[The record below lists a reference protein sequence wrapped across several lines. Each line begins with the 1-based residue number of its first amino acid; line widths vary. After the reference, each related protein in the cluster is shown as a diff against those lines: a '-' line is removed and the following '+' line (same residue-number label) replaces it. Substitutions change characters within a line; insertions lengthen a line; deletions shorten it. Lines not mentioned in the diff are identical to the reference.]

1 MAQASQVTWREWGQ
15 EAFAEAAEK
24 DRPVLLSISAVW
36 CHWCHV
42 MDRTTYQDP
51 EVIERIGDRFVPVRV
66 DNDRRPDVNS
76 RYNMGGWPTTAFLTP
91 EGEILTGATYLPAET
106 MRALLDRV
114 ATFYA
119 EHREDI
125 RQEVAGRK
133 RTAPP
138 VPPAPPVLPAEA
150 PAGLEATE
158 ALSAAGEVARGLAEA
173 YDPDHGGFGVQPK
186 FPQPKAL
193 EYLLVTYLR
202 DAAHGDPQRARWA
215 GRHLEMVETTLRG
228 MARGGMYD
236 HVAGGFFRYST
247 TRDWS
252 VPHYEKMLEDNAQLL
267 AIYARMARLGAD
279 PVYLDTVRDVVR
291 YLEDWLRSDDGYFY
305 GSQDADEAY
314 YALDAAG
321 REERRDTAP
330 RVDRTLYSG
339 WNALAASGLLEAYLA
354 TRDVRLRELGLVA
367 LEYAWAATR
376 VPAGSP
382 PGPDLSDA
390 DTLPAHWHDEAG
402 PHEPVLLEDTSR
414 FASAFLDAFEATGDA
429 AYLDRAKA
437 LAGAAERA
445 FFDAEEGAFRD
456 ALPTEDAL
464 GHLQHPRLG
473 LQENAGMALVLLRLS
488 ETTGDP
494 HPGEVARRALGRFLG
509 PHRRYGTMAA
519 EYALALDRAAGPTA
533 EVTITGEDGG
543 PNDQA
548 SFALSIEAVA
558 AVSAARSVRWPEASE
573 AQAGS
578 PAGPA
583 PGSGAA
589 TGPSARICSG
599 QRCLAPIGDPAGLAV
614 AVRDAAERGRE
625 PAAPPAPH

>member
-1 MAQASQVTWREWGQ
+1 MAQESQVGWREWGPA
-15 EAFAEAAEK
+15 AFAEAAEK
-24 DRPVLLSISAVW
+24 GRPVLLSISAVW

-42 MDRTTYQDP
+42 MDRTTYQDA
-51 EVIERIGDRFVPVRV
+51 EVIERIGDHFVPVRV

-106 MRALLDRV
+106 MRGLLDRV
-114 ATFYA
+114 VTFYA

-133 RTAPP
+133 RVAPP
-138 VPPAPPVLPAEA
+138 ALPAGA
-150 PAGLEATE
+150 SAGLDATE
-158 ALSAAGEVARGLAEA
+158 ALSAAGEVAHSLAEA

-215 GRHLEMVETTLRG
+215 GRHLEMVETTLRAMG
-228 MARGGMYD
+228 QGGMYD

-267 AIYARMARLGAD
+267 TIYARLARLTAD

-291 YLEDWLRSDDGYFY
+291 YLEDWLRSDNGYFY

-330 RVDRTLYSG
+330 RVDHTLYSG
-339 WNALAASGLLEAYLA
+339 WNALTASGLLEAYLA

-376 VPAGSP
+376 VPAGSL
-382 PGPDLSDA
+382 PGSDLSDA
-390 DTLPAHWHDEAG
+390 EALPAHWHDEAG
-402 PHEPVLLEDTSR
+402 PHEPILLEDASR
-414 FASAFLDAFEATGDA
+414 FASAFLDAFEATGDG
-429 AYLDRAKA
+429 AYLERAKA

-445 FFDAEEGAFRD
+445 FFDADEGAFRD

-464 GHLQHPRLG
+464 GQLQHPRLG

-488 ETTGDP
+488 ESTGDP
-494 HPGEVARRALGRFLG
+494 HLGEVARRALGRFLG

-519 EYALALDRAAGPTA
+519 EYALALDRAVGPTA
-533 EVTITGEDGG
+533 EVTITGENGG
-543 PNDQA
+543 PTDQA
-548 SFALSIEAVA
+548 SSGLFVEAAA
-558 AVSAARSVRWPEASE
+558 AVSAARSVRWS
-573 AQAGS
+573 
-578 PAGPA
+578 
-583 PGSGAA
+583 PGSGAPA
-589 TGPSARICSG
+589 GPSALICSG
-599 QRCLAPIGDPAGLAV
+599 QRCLAPVGDPAALAV
-614 AVRDAAERGRE
+614 AVREAAERDGGGAGATFPSPEEAGRD
-625 PAAPPAPH
+625 APGARPRA

>member
-1 MAQASQVTWREWGQ
+1 MAQESQVGWREWGPA
-15 EAFAEAAEK
+15 AFAEAAEK
-24 DRPVLLSISAVW
+24 GRPVLLSLSAVW

-51 EVIERIGDRFVPVRV
+51 EVIERIGGHFVPVRV
-66 DNDRRPDVNS
+66 DSDRRPDVNS

-91 EGEILTGATYLPAET
+91 EGEILTGATYLPAGT
-106 MRALLDRV
+106 MRELLDRV
-114 ATFYA
+114 ATFHA

-133 RTAPP
+133 RVAPP
-138 VPPAPPVLPAEA
+138 ALPAGA
-150 PAGLEATE
+150 SAGLDATE
-158 ALSAAGEVARGLAEA
+158 ALSAAREVARSLAEA

-202 DAAHGDPQRARWA
+202 DAARGDPQRARWA
-215 GRHLEMVETTLRG
+215 GRHLEMVETTLRAMG
-228 MARGGMYD
+228 QGGMYD

-267 AIYARMARLGAD
+267 AIYARLARLTAD

-291 YLEDWLRSDDGYFY
+291 YLEDWLRSDDGYFC

-339 WNALAASGLLEAYLA
+339 WNALAAGGLLEAYLA
-354 TRDVRLRELGLVA
+354 TRYVRLRELGLVA

-376 VPAGSP
+376 VPAGSL
-382 PGPDLSDA
+382 PGTDLSEA
-390 DTLPAHWHDEAG
+390 LPAHWHDEAG
-402 PHEPVLLEDTSR
+402 PHEPVLLEDASR
-414 FASAFLDAFEATGDA
+414 FISAFLDAFEATGDG

-445 FFDAEEGAFRD
+445 FFDADEGAFRD

-464 GHLQHPRLG
+464 GRLQHPRLG

-519 EYALALDRAAGPTA
+519 EYALALDRAVGPTA

-543 PNDQA
+543 PTDQA
-548 SFALSIEAVA
+548 SFALFVEAAA
-558 AVSAARSVRWPEASE
+558 AVSAARSVRWP
-573 AQAGS
+573 
-578 PAGPA
+578 PGP
-583 PGSGAA
+583 GAA
-589 TGPSARICSG
+589 AGPSARICSG

-614 AVRDAAERGRE
+614 AVREAAERGGGGAG
-625 PAAPPAPH
+625 AAFPPPEDAARDAPGARPQA